1 MIDDALDTHKNVLML
16 YYILLKLVLFQLEK
30 SNAEVKKYSTKG
42 CYKKPF
48 TIFVY
53 FIYYYYFLT
62 FCLSTHIFF

>member
-42 CYKKPF
+42 YKKPF